1 MSSSFPLS
9 HKEQIFELK
18 IAALLHDPPHKPWL
32 ENHEETAKRWIGELL
47 GKGGQAQI
55 PDEVRRADR
64 LASSID
70 RYLLSILM
78 GDKYIPGFLATSEI
92 KLKNTINP
100 LFEID
105 LKQWDKT
112 EADKFFEELNGIL
125 KNLNLKDKYLALYSI
140 YELLWID
147 KNLPVGPA
155 DTRVPT
161 HTVFDHAYA
170 TATALNWI
178 TKDGYDGYLVGFDIP
193 GVQEYIASSRKL
205 RDAAIS
211 SYIISAFAWN
221 IMLPFIEELGPDVVV
236 IPSLRSSPF
245 FLHWVST
252 RLHGEVQTKI
262 KQLMEKYVLISKD
275 LRDLYR
281 VLNMPPFASFPEKAV
296 LVLPVEKVESCNI
309 EQILHERL
317 AEAWR
322 RLWRTAEKLSEARA
336 KEKDASL
343 VWKFI
348 NKVFKY
354 YVKEFSNSGFD
365 KVPPVT
371 LRVQLVRINGQKA
384 LWQIYDNAYRELSR
398 KFNDLKNVRVDARV
412 KLNLFN
418 LTKNA
423 FKEGLGYPKKSRKAF
438 DYCTVCGT
446 LPAIIIL
453 PSGEDEDGKDF
464 AFFIFKAVE
473 EDSDPTEAE
482 SLWHERSQEE
492 IEKFEKWFKDNTA
505 ELETFKAVFT
515 PGERLC
521 PWCFLK
527 RVVSMEP
534 RLLRILLE
542 ERDPES
548 LVNELISQETP
559 GIKIPS
565 TSDIATYK
573 LKEELINTVILK
585 PEKETLL
592 KDLTEVL
599 STSLGTQ
606 LAQQGSGNLIGLSLL
621 WTAQRRLE
629 EKIAGKLR
637 DEETLP
643 LRLVVRL
650 DPETYWLG
658 RETDIKKEW
667 LRLFKQLD
675 LEKWLWSYYS
685 LIIADGDSISSLH
698 DGRVSAFF
706 GTSWDNRN
714 VRNDVRVLK
723 KKIIESSA
731 IGTFSELIKD
741 AIEALES
748 LASDTF
754 IEKWSKILEQHYPA
768 GMLNSQQVA
777 QRLNNFLQTLENILN
792 DEDKLPLTLT
802 YHTALSAA
810 LVRASLLDAATIL
823 ELGGFVVYA
832 GGDDLLAFS
841 PVHKAVE
848 IAICTRSHFAGSC
861 KRGKHS
867 FSNVR
872 LENSFLMVNN
882 ACLPMLPGVGRSYNI
897 NTAHYLYPLQLV
909 ISEARERLKDAK
921 EKIVSSY
928 WEPSLAV
935 ILNVHKDL
943 AAFTYSPR
951 GGGSTTYVP
960 ITLGRI
966 GYIDTHR
973 YFEYLAEPLEV
984 VQRVIERIEPLS
996 LGKPQFTV
1004 SLLYDIEEFKDL
1016 LTSTITKLGSKF
1028 ILSQRLILRIIE
1040 RNTYAKPQY
1049 AQQLYNSIL
1058 GEMSELISHAK
1069 VINTNPK
1076 EKNEKEIHLFVSLIR
1091 GVRNIRGGMRT

>member
-1 MSSSFPLS
+1 MSSSFLS
-9 HKEQIFELK
+9 PHGEQIFELK
-18 IAALLHDPPHKPWL
+18 IAALLHDPPHKQWL
-32 ENHEETAKRWIGELL
+32 ENHEETAKKWIGELL
-47 GKGGQAQI
+47 GKGGEAQI

-78 GDKYIPGFLATSEI
+78 GDKYIPGFLATKEI

-105 LKQWDKT
+105 IKQCDKT
-112 EADKFFEELNGIL
+112 QADKFFQELKETLGG
-125 KNLNLKDKYLALYSI
+125 LNLKEKYLALYSI

-161 HTVFDHAYA
+161 NTVFDHDYA

-211 SYIISAFAWN
+211 SYIISAFAWY
-221 IMLPFIEELGPDVVV
+221 IMLPFIEELGPDVVI

-252 RLHGEVQTKI
+252 RLHGEVQKKI

-275 LRDLYR
+275 LQDLYR

-309 EQILHERL
+309 EQVLHERL

-322 RLWRTAEKLSEARA
+322 RLWRTAEKLSEARV

-354 YVKEFSNSGFD
+354 YDKEFSNSGFD

-398 KFNDLKNVRVDARV
+398 KFENLKNVRADARV

-438 DYCTVCGT
+438 DYCTLCGT

-453 PSGEDEDGKDF
+453 PSEEDEDGKDF
-464 AFFIFKAVE
+464 AFFIFKVVE
-473 EDSDPTEAE
+473 ENSDPIEAE
-482 SLWHERSQEE
+482 SLWHKKPQEE
-492 IEKFEKWFKDNTA
+492 IEKFEKWFKDYTA

-542 ERDPES
+542 DKDPES

-559 GIKIPS
+559 GIRIPS

-573 LKEELINTVILK
+573 LKEELINTVIHKL
-585 PEKETLL
+585 EKETLL

-599 STSLGTQ
+599 SKSLGTQ
-606 LAQQGSGNLIGLSLL
+606 LAQQGSRNLIGLSLL

-731 IGTFSELIKD
+731 IGTYSELIKD

-810 LVRASLLDAATIL
+810 LVRVSLLDAATIL

-872 LENSFLMVNN
+872 LENGFLVVNN

-909 ISEARERLKDAK
+909 ISDARERLKDAK

-935 ILNVHKDL
+935 ILDVHKDL

-973 YFEYLAEPLEV
+973 YLEYLAEPLEV
-984 VQRVIERIEPLS
+984 VQRVIELIEPLS
-996 LGKPQFTV
+996 LGNPQFTV
-1004 SLLYDIEEFKDL
+1004 SLLYDIEEYKDL

-1028 ILSQRLILRIIE
+1028 NLSQRLILRIIE